1 MARIGGV
8 GGSGTYV
15 GRSGAALLIGL
26 ALGGFGC
33 HVPAPKPREVL
44 AVGFREPLQAFE
56 TFRTAIRGELLELE
70 YRCFST
76 GFHRRNGLSQLGY
89 REFRDELMRREPLL
103 RWALHRAEVVDVRR
117 SEAQARVEARAV
129 GRTLVV
135 DFVREDFWEIRSG
148 AELLADDIVAE
159 LDKTLRRTQ
168 APDGSPWLVAQVPL
182 ADVPPDDPITE
193 VRVGSE
199 WKIDD
204 FRLVE
209 DGDPE

>member
-1 MARIGGV
+1 MVA
-8 GGSGTYV
+8 
-15 GRSGAALLIGL
+15 GRGL
-26 ALGGFGC
+26 AKWVLSCGLAWAAAGC

-44 AVGFREPLQAFE
+44 AVGFRDPLQAFE
-56 TFRTAIRGELLELE
+56 TFRTAIRGDLLELE

-89 REFRDELMRREPLL
+89 REFRDELLRREPLL

-117 SEAQARVEARAV
+117 GEAQARVEARAV
-129 GRTLVV
+129 GRTLVL

-148 AELLADDIVAE
+148 AELLADDLLPA
-159 LDKTLRRTQ
+159 LQGTLRHQEAR
-168 APDGSPWLVAQVPL
+168 DGSPWLVAMVPL
-182 ADVPPDDPITE
+182 EGVDPDAPVTE
-193 VRVGSE
+193 LRVGSE

-209 DGDPE
+209 GSAPE